1 MIVFGAHTPC
11 ASDSRCRS
19 SIQKG
24 GATVLHRG
32 SPFIA
37 TEITMS
43 CPNSVRGLSRRSHA
57 HPAALVMSQIDG
69 DASTRDERK
78 RLRWSLKGARELDEK
93 VNLAEKLAGFEE
105 HWKPRIAG
113 MLNDYKV
120 MLVKVQGDFVWH
132 KHDETDDFFLVIK
145 GHLTIQLRDR
155 NVELDE
161 GEMFIVPRGVEHCPR
176 ADDEAWVLLIEP
188 AQTVNTGD
196 AGGPLTAELRW
207 A

>member
-1 MIVFGAHTPC
+1 MREG
-11 ASDSRCRS
+11 
-19 SIQKG
+19 
-24 GATVLHRG
+24 VLEG
-32 SPFIA
+32 V
-37 TEITMS
+37 E
-43 CPNSVRGLSRRSHA
+43 
-57 HPAALVMSQIDG
+57 
-69 DASTRDERK
+69 
-78 RLRWSLKGARELDEK
+78 KGASGLDDK

-105 HWKPRIAG
+105 HWEPRIAG

-161 GEMFIVPRGVEHCPR
+161 GDMFIVPRGVEHCPR

-188 AQTVNTGD
+188 EQTLNTGD
-196 AGGPLTAELRW
+196 AGGPLTAETRW